1 MNKLTYILP
10 LILIIQ
16 SGCTSTQRPTLTSI
30 SEYQAYY
37 KNDSKEFIRQQK
49 SKELQYTATYLP
61 HEVLIL
67 KRNKSI
73 SEAQLQSE
81 LKKYNPL
88 DWVFDYTIELNIDAP
103 TDILK
108 YNIDN
113 LDDYRHRIQQL
124 SAEGEKLF
132 YLEIDGKEKLPCK
145 QVVFDRTYGL
155 SNKLSL
161 RLFFRVNKKTASKQ
175 VRCIFND
182 EVFAGGIIKNDI
194 TEQITKSPILKLSDN
209 VK

>member
-1 MNKLTYILP
+1 M
-10 LILIIQ
+10 IQ
-16 SGCTSTQRPTLTSI
+16 FGCTNTHRPTLTSI
-30 SEYQAYY
+30 NEYTAFY
-37 KNDSKEFIRQQK
+37 KNENKEYIRQQK
-49 SKELQYTATYLP
+49 SKGLEYTATYLP

-67 KRNKSI
+67 KRNSSI
-73 SEAQLQSE
+73 SEVELQAE

-88 DWVFDYTIELNIDAP
+88 DWVFDYTIELNVDVP

-113 LDDYRHRIQQL
+113 INDYRKRIQQL
-124 SAEGEKLF
+124 SATGEKLF
-132 YLEIDGKEKLPCK
+132 HLEVDGNEKLPCK

-161 RLFFRVNKKTASKQ
+161 RLFFRVNKETAGKQ
-175 VRCIFND
+175 VKCIFND
-182 EVFAGGIIKNDI
+182 EIFGGGIIKNDI